1 VGARLRIDLRL
12 RPSVPPEKSGC
23 KAEAMVGGGPR
34 LVSRGKINVPEEKFA
49 HAALRHPRTA
59 FALTRRGTF
68 LFVTLDGRQ
77 PSSVGMTLREL
88 AAELIEM
95 GAVEAMNLDGG
106 GSTTM
111 VVSDAVRNSP
121 SDGKERPVSDAILIF
136 SVPDLDALARLI
148 DRLAN
153 GQISANLL
161 GKIREIVRSARGNRA
176 ELASLLRLL
185 DCAGSRDISPAAA
198 YLIREAVAPLL

>member
-1 VGARLRIDLRL
+1 
-12 RPSVPPEKSGC
+12 
-23 KAEAMVGGGPR
+23 
-34 LVSRGKINVPEEKFA
+34 
-49 HAALRHPRTA
+49 
-59 FALTRRGTF
+59 
-68 LFVTLDGRQ
+68 
-77 PSSVGMTLREL
+77 MTLREL
-88 AAELIEM
+88 AAELIGM

-111 VVSDAVRNSP
+111 VVSGAVRNSP

-148 DRLAN
+148 DRLAD

-161 GKIREIVRSARGNRA
+161 GKIREIVQSARADRA
-176 ELASLLRLL
+176 ALASVLRLL
-185 DCAGSRDISPAAA
+185 DCTDDRDISPAAA